1 MNEAHIPVATDNI
14 SQNETIAGP
23 EEISVYCLATIDKCP
38 DEVLNYEYGNSLK
51 RFLHSEHHL
60 RENIASS
67 ELKLLSTRLDNC
79 GKYVHTVSV
88 ELRVRTARLWESP
101 SKYIRKHL
109 GLDNYWTR
117 SNGTVVRLSRIHQK
131 D

>member
-1 MNEAHIPVATDNI
+1 MAVCNDADITTEVTTNEDIKLPESSVRQAPNEKDSNVNEAHIPVATDNI

-23 EEISVYCLATIDKCP
+23 EEIYVYCLATIDKCP
-38 DEVLNYEYGNSLK
+38 DEVLNHEYGDSLK

-88 ELRVRTARLWESP
+88 VTA
-101 SKYIRKHL
+101 
-109 GLDNYWTR
+109 
-117 SNGTVVRLSRIHQK
+117 
-131 D
+131 